1 MAYPGFV
8 ENIAS
13 SLVRE
18 YLSRKECKNA
28 LKVMDS
34 EMPRTEGSIGN
45 RSQLAKEVHIE
56 KIMRKNKDATEPYR
70 SMIEVI
76 VKFLI
81 ERGSNSKDN
90 SERIP
95 EQRSSTDLSSPEK
108 KSSPEKRS
116 SQSSSRGKQKEK
128 SEQKQQRVKSPK
140 AKNTSP
146 TEFTGLPQSDV
157 SQGSLGREPTM
168 VITMKDRPNVKPTD
182 LQLAKDLQ
190 TSTSQKSASSDES
203 RSKLISPSSSSSSSS
218 SSLTRKMDDSGKK
231 SSRPGSA
238 SKSRGLSGP
247 ITSSLD
253 AGERRRGHKSSKTP
267 ALSLTATSKSA
278 TFEPE
283 VSSSGF
289 DLSPPKKTTSSSSRG
304 LLKNFGFDLS
314 PENTLGSMEAPGQ
327 ASQGTSQGSGSEK
340 TNGHPSSLS
349 SSSTKPDRSSRHRR
363 SFDDNSDVS
372 RPGSRSGGSS
382 RKGPSLDTP
391 SVSGQK
397 KEVSTLGDLE
407 MGDVDELE
415 DELGG
420 IQLGTYTPSSKKPID
435 CRAITLQL
443 AMQLKTLLFGQGT
456 GCFNDEWRLQGLCF
470 NELSDISYGIV
481 QHKGGPCGLLASVQ
495 ACMLQRLLFSEG
507 STPMTA
513 ANLKQLPE
521 KTRIKCLVQAIC
533 DIVWRAG
540 QKRNAVIALPAIKPH
555 FPGGGR
561 YKNDGLTEMINLNL
575 FQSRDELADF
585 VQGNI
590 GTYTDSRGRGCIL
603 LLYSTLFSRTI
614 DIPNAPDINLN
625 LFQSRDELADFVQGN
640 IGTYTDSRG
649 RGCILLLYSTLFSRT
664 IDMVMEDMD
673 NIENTL
679 LGAHG
684 YCTQEMVNLI
694 VTGKAMSNVF
704 NDTIELVALYIVG
717 TYYKTPRFPIW
728 VVCSESHFSVLFSL
742 KKELIGDW
750 RMERHFDL
758 YYYDGLAKQQEEI
771 RLTVDTTQ
779 TCPPADGDDLIPPLE
794 HCIRTKW
801 PEAVV
806 NWNGSEPIL

>member
-1 MAYPGFV
+1 MEQRGRYPWPSRGDMTISNFDVMSDWRALQV
-8 ENIAS
+8 ELKKTSQEQRKLN
-13 SLVRE
+13 
-18 YLSRKECKNA
+18 SRKRECKNA

-146 TEFTGLPQSDV
+146 TEFTGLPQSDVSQGSLGREPTMVITMKDRPNVKPTDLQLAKDLQTSTSQKSAGSDESRSRLISPSSSSSSSSSLTRKMDDSGKKSSSRPGSASKSRGLSGPITSSLDVSQYQWTIHFIYDERFEGGEFTGLPQSDV

-363 SFDDNSDVS
+363 SFDDNSD
-372 RPGSRSGGSS
+372 
-382 RKGPSLDTP
+382 
-391 SVSGQK
+391 
-397 KEVSTLGDLE
+397 
-407 MGDVDELE
+407 
-415 DELGG
+415 
-420 IQLGTYTPSSKKPID
+420 
-435 CRAITLQL
+435 
-443 AMQLKTLLFGQGT
+443 
-456 GCFNDEWRLQGLCF
+456 
-470 NELSDISYGIV
+470 
-481 QHKGGPCGLLASVQ
+481 GGPCGLLASVQ

-614 DIPNAPDINLN
+614 D
-625 LFQSRDELADFVQGN
+625 
-640 IGTYTDSRG
+640 
-649 RGCILLLYSTLFSRT
+649 
-664 IDMVMEDMD
+664 MVMEDMD

-684 YCTQEMVNLI
+684 YCTQ
-694 VTGKAMSNVF
+694 
-704 NDTIELVALYIVG
+704 VG

-794 HCIRTKW
+794 HCIRTNVRFIAQRVLRSTCQQW
-801 PEAVV
+801 VAQYLISTLQTEESVREPTAHAAREAASY
-806 NWNGSEPIL
+806 GMIPLQLT

>member
-28 LKVMDS
+28 LEVMDS
-34 EMPRTEGSIGN
+34 EMPRTEASIGN

-90 SERIP
+90 SERVP

-140 AKNTSP
+140 DKDTSP

-391 SVSGQK
+391 SVSSQK

-420 IQLGTYTPSSKKPID
+420 IQLGSYTPSSKKPID

-614 DIPNAPDINLN
+614 D
-625 LFQSRDELADFVQGN
+625 
-640 IGTYTDSRG
+640 
-649 RGCILLLYSTLFSRT
+649 
-664 IDMVMEDMD
+664 MVMEDMD

-704 NDTIELVALYIVG
+704 NDTIELGSGRDITRLKGLSGRSDIGFLSLFEHYKSCQVG